1 MLDTSFHQGASLHF
15 QTPQDE
21 LRLLAVASPQPEELG
36 LETLWQ
42 VCLHL
47 QRLGYPVVVLDGTAQ
62 ESDDAPG
69 LLDLLV
75 HAPWHDG
82 GLPGASKDTSN
93 LAVLPAAQG
102 LSTLACS
109 RPHGQQAL
117 QALHPIFRRYAV
129 VVVHA
134 PLATL
139 ASPLLTG
146 TTTTPLLITQPG
158 KSGVLNSY
166 RQLKHLALHA
176 GLAGTVACVAQ
187 RHQRQQAG
195 NDLRTLQQ
203 CAARHLGQQIR
214 TTTIDPGNPQDLQRL
229 ALQLLENA
237 GTINPPA
244 AVSALP
250 SLGTASIPTH
260 FVQSH

>member
-102 LSTLACS
+102 LSTLACG

-129 VVVHA
+129 VVV
-134 PLATL
+134 PVSSGE
-139 ASPLLTG
+139 ASVARG
-146 TTTTPLLITQPG
+146 ACTTTT
-158 KSGVLNSY
+158 
-166 RQLKHLALHA
+166 A
-176 GLAGTVACVAQ
+176 
-187 RHQRQQAG
+187 
-195 NDLRTLQQ
+195 
-203 CAARHLGQQIR
+203 
-214 TTTIDPGNPQDLQRL
+214 
-229 ALQLLENA
+229 
-237 GTINPPA
+237 
-244 AVSALP
+244 
-250 SLGTASIPTH
+250 
-260 FVQSH
+260 